1 VGIISRFSRN
11 GELEEF
17 QRNSDSK
24 GGPYLFNNNNK
35 QSFCKEELF
44 TNHLTRE
51 KNAHK
56 HPDQRKTQNPSKGVA
71 MIEIDGRK
79 KSGSGTIVRDGIAF
93 SILRGE
99 RLHLTNIR
107 TKRDKPG
114 LRAQHLKALQASV
127 KISEGG
133 VKGVEIGSK
142 EVAFT
147 PGTNI
152 RGGEF
157 QWDIGTAGSTIML
170 ALTLIP
176 VALFAD
182 TPSRYRITGGLFQ
195 DFAPSAFH
203 LQHVLL
209 PTLRRMGAQIQAEI
223 IRPGY
228 VPKGGGIIE
237 VTVAPTKEPLKP
249 LNLVDQ
255 GHVVRIRGIA
265 LSSLLGERRV
275 SERMAEECRRSLK
288 NSGCEAVIDILNDGK
303 GNPAYQ
309 MPSVQPGAALAIW
322 DETDTGCVIGSD
334 MAGARG
340 RSAEYIGGETARN
353 LLEDMNTGATVD
365 RHLADQLIP
374 FAALAGGWTDLV
386 IPRMTDH
393 VETRLWLAEEILGAV
408 TEVQGNLIRIK
419 GIGYARK
426 ACQVL

>member
-1 VGIISRFSRN
+1 
-11 GELEEF
+11 
-17 QRNSDSK
+17 
-24 GGPYLFNNNNK
+24 
-35 QSFCKEELF
+35 
-44 TNHLTRE
+44 
-51 KNAHK
+51 
-56 HPDQRKTQNPSKGVA
+56 
-71 MIEIDGRK
+71 MIEIDGRE

-99 RLHLTNIR
+99 SLHLTNIR
-107 TKRDKPG
+107 AKRDKPG

-127 KISEGG
+127 TISEGD
-133 VKGVEIGSK
+133 VKGVEMGSK

-147 PGTNI
+147 PGANI

-157 QWDIGTAGSTIML
+157 RWDIGTAGSTIML

-176 VALFAD
+176 LALFAD

-209 PTLRRMGAQIQAEI
+209 PTLRRMGAQIHAEI

-237 VTVAPTKEPLKP
+237 VSVAPVKDALKP
-249 LNLVDQ
+249 LNLVDH
-255 GHVVRIRGIA
+255 GRVVRISGIA

-275 SERMAEECRRSLK
+275 SERMAEACRRSLK
-288 NSGCEAVIDILNDGK
+288 KSGCEPVIDILNDAK
-303 GNPAYQ
+303 ENPAYQ
-309 MPSVQPGAALAIW
+309 MPSVQPGAALATW
-322 DETDTGCVIGSD
+322 AETDKRCLIGSD

-340 RSAEYIGGETARN
+340 RSAEYIGRETARN

-374 FAALAGGWTDLV
+374 FAALAGGWTVLV

-393 VETRLWLAEEILGAV
+393 VETRLWLAKEILGAE

-426 ACQVL
+426 AGQIL

>member
-1 VGIISRFSRN
+1 
-11 GELEEF
+11 
-17 QRNSDSK
+17 
-24 GGPYLFNNNNK
+24 
-35 QSFCKEELF
+35 
-44 TNHLTRE
+44 
-51 KNAHK
+51 
-56 HPDQRKTQNPSKGVA
+56 
-71 MIEIDGRK
+71 MIEIDGRE

-93 SILRGE
+93 SILLGE
-99 RLHLTNIR
+99 GLHLTNIR
-107 TKRDKPG
+107 AKRDKPG

-127 KISEGG
+127 TISEGD
-133 VKGVEIGSK
+133 VKGAEIGSK

-147 PGTNI
+147 PGANI

-157 QWDIGTAGSTIML
+157 LWDIGTAGSAIML

-203 LQHVLL
+203 LQHVLV
-209 PTLRRMGAQIQAEI
+209 PTLRKMGAQVNAEI

-237 VTVAPTKEPLKP
+237 VSVVPVKEPLKP

-255 GHVVRIRGIA
+255 GHVVRISGIA
-265 LSSLLGERRV
+265 LASLLGERRV
-275 SERMAEECRRSLK
+275 SERMAEECRRNVKKSWREPII
-288 NSGCEAVIDILNDGK
+288 GILEDAK

-322 DETDTGCVIGSD
+322 AETDTRCLIGSD

-340 RSAEYIGGETARN
+340 RSAEHIGRATARS
-353 LLEDMNTGATVD
+353 LVEDINTGATVD

-374 FAALAGGWTDLV
+374 FAALAGGWSALV

-393 VETRLWLAEEILGAV
+393 VETRLWLAKETLGTE
-408 TEVQGNLIRIK
+408 TEVEGNVVRIK
-419 GIGYARK
+419 GIGRRRA
-426 ACQVL
+426 A